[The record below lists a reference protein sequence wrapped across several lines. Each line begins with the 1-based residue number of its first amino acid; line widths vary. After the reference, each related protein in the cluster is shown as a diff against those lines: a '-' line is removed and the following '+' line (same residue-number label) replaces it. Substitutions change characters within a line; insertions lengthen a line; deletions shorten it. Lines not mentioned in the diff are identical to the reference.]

1 MEQLIVFYRI
11 FHADLSPSI
20 LPSIA
25 QKKEYQEFLNHYAN
39 IPGYPTPEGNILL
52 PDHLLRFHYYQVLL
66 HKIVKEIEA
75 ELYQNV
81 FVRGENEQKMKIE
94 VIKLQ
99 RYINMHLTKIRND
112 FISAEQQQEILQFS
126 EAKDAVDIY
135 KLAYKS
141 LVDLHEYLEA
151 TFRHYLDEHIVVP
164 CEKRKRF
171 IEEQRLRAEHALNAV
186 KNHELAPKLKE
197 QVGGTIERFLSDGFD
212 GFTYAQMHY
221 CSKLNKALNK
231 FFDGSTAANEEGFIF
246 LLIQINFNRNGV
258 LQYIFEYL
266 KEQLAQKKDYCQ
278 QLEILTYYLKRI
290 NRIQHSSTFAYNE
303 KLCALKHHLAQWIDQ
318 KIQKISLKDIK
329 DKDHIG
335 VATKQPVVTA
345 KKYKINLSVPES
357 ALLLRIFKNTQIIDI
372 PKDDL
377 FEYFSTHFN
386 TKQSTNVSTSS
397 LAKKYHDPSEKNLKT
412 VREALQQCLCSLD
425 EIESKLLK

>member
-20 LPSIA
+20 MPSMT

-39 IPGYPTPEGNILL
+39 IPGYPAPEGNILL

-75 ELYQNV
+75 ELYLNV
-81 FVRGENEQKMKIE
+81 FVRGENEQKMKLE

-99 RYINMHLTKIRND
+99 RYINMHLMKIRND
-112 FISAEQQQEILQFS
+112 FISVEQQQDILEFS

-164 CEKRKRF
+164 CKKRKRF
-171 IEEQRLRAEHALNAV
+171 IEEQRICAEYALSAV
-186 KNHELAPKLKE
+186 NSHEFPKKLKE
-197 QVGGTIERFLSDGFD
+197 HVGGTIERFLSDGFD

-221 CSKLNKALNK
+221 CNKLNKALNK
-231 FFDGSTAANEEGFIF
+231 FFDGATLVDEESFIL

-266 KEQLAQKKDYCQ
+266 KEQLAQKRNYCE
-278 QLEILTYYLKRI
+278 QLEMLTHYLKLI
-290 NRIQHSSTFAYNE
+290 NRIQHPSTFAYNE
-303 KLCALKHHLAQWIDQ
+303 KLCALKDHLTQWIDQ

-329 DKDHIG
+329 AKDPLG
-335 VATKQPVVTA
+335 VAPKQPVVPA
-345 KKYKINLSVPES
+345 KKHKVNLSVPES
-357 ALLLRIFKNTQIIDI
+357 SLLLRIFKNTQIIDI
-372 PKDDL
+372 SKDDL
-377 FEYFSTHFN
+377 FEYFSTHFY
-386 TKQSTNVSTSS
+386 TKQSPNVSTSS
-397 LAKKYHDPSEKNLKT
+397 LAKKYHDPSEKNIRT
-412 VREALQQCLCSLD
+412 VREALQQCLCCLD
-425 EIESKLLK
+425 EIETNLLE

>member
-197 QVGGTIERFLSDGFD
+197 QVGGTIERFLSDSFD

-231 FFDGSTAANEEGFIF
+231 FFDGSTAADEEGFIL

-258 LQYIFEYL
+258 LQYILGYF
-266 KEQLAQKKDYCQ
+266 KEQLTQKKNYCE
-278 QLEILTYYLKRI
+278 QLEILTYYLKLI
-290 NRIQHSSTFAYNE
+290 NRIQHPSTFAYNE
-303 KLCALKHHLAQWIDQ
+303 KLYSLKQHLAEWIDQ
-318 KIQKISLKDIK
+318 KIHKISLKDIK
-329 DKDHIG
+329 DKDPIG
-335 VATKQPVVTA
+335 VVSKQSVVPA

-357 ALLLRIFKNTQIIDI
+357 ALLLRIFKNIQIIDI
-372 PKDDL
+372 SKDDL
-377 FEYFSTHFN
+377 FEYFSTHFY
-386 TKQSTNVSTSS
+386 TKQSPNISTSS
-397 LAKKYHDPSEKNLKT
+397 LAKKYHSPSEKNLRT
-412 VREALQQCLCSLD
+412 VRAALQQCLQCLE
-425 EIESKLLK
+425 EIEANLLE